1 MTEKEKNRLLIKSVL
16 KACKILNIDENR
28 FFSSFCLETAIY
40 AKATDNIKLQKEDI
54 ELLVKFI
61 QVYRFINGFCG
72 GDIEFIHHWVTTKNE
87 CFDETPKEYFYTRN
101 GIQKLY
107 EYVQRF
113 NHLYK

>member
-1 MTEKEKNRLLIKSVL
+1 MTEKEANSLLIESVL
-16 KACKILNIDENR
+16 KGCKILNIDENR

-72 GDIEFIHHWVTTKNE
+72 GDR
-87 CFDETPKEYFYTRN
+87 PRRP
-101 GIQKLY
+101 GA
-107 EYVQRF
+107 R
-113 NHLYK
+113 

>member
-1 MTEKEKNRLLIKSVL
+1 MVEIEKNRLLIKSVL

-28 FFSSFCLETAIY
+28 LFSSLGFETAIY
-40 AKATDNIKLQKEDI
+40 AKATDNIKLKKDDI

-61 QVYRFINGFCG
+61 HIYRFIDGFCG
-72 GDIEFIHHWVTTKNE
+72 GDIQFIHHWVTTKNE
-87 CFDETPKEYFYTRN
+87 CFDETPRKYFYTRN
-101 GIQKLY
+101 GIQKLF